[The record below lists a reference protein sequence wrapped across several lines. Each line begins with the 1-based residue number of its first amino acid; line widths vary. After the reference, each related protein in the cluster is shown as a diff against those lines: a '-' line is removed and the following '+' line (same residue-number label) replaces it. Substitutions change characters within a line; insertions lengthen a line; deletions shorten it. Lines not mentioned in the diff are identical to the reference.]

1 MNYADKMLME
11 SRLMNNLANWM
22 LNHGEETYRNEQSNA
37 YVGILIQEVVWRGK
51 KYQIQT
57 VDGMVCLIEKVKIV
71 KKVFDDYDKVEFI
84 QKCVDDVIKDIS
96 DTFFENRLM
105 RTSEIIRDY
114 KSEAYEYGVDEKE
127 FDRVYKFLMNEELH
141 GSNAHA

>member
-71 KKVFDDYDKVEFI
+71 KKVFDDYEKVEFI
-84 QKCVDDVIKDIS
+84 QKCVDDVIKELS
-96 DTFFENRLM
+96 DALIDERHVN
-105 RTSEIIRDY
+105 TSEIIRDY
-114 KSEAYEYGVDEKE
+114 KSEAYEHGVDEKE
-127 FDRVYKFLMNEELH
+127 FDRVYKFLMNEELN
-141 GSNAHA
+141 GANAYA

>member
-57 VDGMVCLIEKVKIV
+57 VDGMVCFIEKVK
-71 KKVFDDYDKVEFI
+71 FDYYEKVEFI
-84 QKCVDDVIKDIS
+84 QKCVDDVIKELS
-96 DTFFENRLM
+96 DALIDERHAN
-105 RTSEIIRDY
+105 TSEIIRDY
-114 KSEAYEYGVDEKE
+114 KSEACENGVDEKE
-127 FDRVYKFLMNEELH
+127 FDRVYKFLMNEELNDA
-141 GSNAHA
+141 NAYA